1 MLHCSLSELGGC
13 DGAATPV
20 KLRYLLSGIQ
30 KKKVYDTILDP
41 IIGSISFL
49 NKVGDGLLSLKQ
61 QAVPG

>member
-1 MLHCSLSELGGC
+1 MLHCGLSELGGC

-20 KLRYLLSGIQ
+20 KLRYLLSGIL
-30 KKKVYDTILDP
+30 KKIYDTILDP

-49 NKVGDGLLSLKQ
+49 NRVADSLLPLKQ